1 MIGIFVVLMCA
12 TFVLHNFSR
21 FTQCGSTCTLMSHLF
36 IGPLFL
42 CITLTF
48 AYLMYLMK
56 YKHNY
61 EYKKNF
67 KAMCLF
73 FSLLVVFFALIFIT
87 LIVS

>member
-1 MIGIFVVLMCA
+1 
-12 TFVLHNFSR
+12 
-21 FTQCGSTCTLMSHLF
+21 
-36 IGPLFL
+36 
-42 CITLTF
+42 
-48 AYLMYLMK
+48 MYLMK